1 MYVFRSS
8 HVLRKCVNDARH
20 YEFNKMYAPKKES
33 CQLDKI
39 KTTDPCCM
47 QPCQRVLHQKLLRT
61 NFVAYM
67 WRNAR
72 EAQPVMF
79 GPEGHSWKTDGNRLA
94 IAWFIGSSVPD
105 KLTGEETDLT
115 TEDDKSED
123 KSTCSSDEE
132 EDIDSD

>member
-1 MYVFRSS
+1 M
-8 HVLRKCVNDARH
+8 
-20 YEFNKMYAPKKES
+20 P
-33 CQLDKI
+33 
-39 KTTDPCCM
+39 
-47 QPCQRVLHQKLLRT
+47 PCQRVLHQKLLRT

-79 GPEGHSWKTDGNRLA
+79 GTDGHGWKTDGNRLA

-105 KLTGEETDLT
+105 KLTVKETDLT
-115 TEDDKSED
+115 TEDDESED